1 MIDSS
6 VMRAQATVT
15 RGLCACNHS
24 MEEREPNKLSFRPV
38 PELVCA
44 ELAKG
49 LPIYDAKCIVP
60 YAVGGILGTAPSQPQ
75 ISHDYARIY

>member
-6 VMRAQATVT
+6 VMRAQATIT
-15 RGLCACNHS
+15 RGLCACNNS
-24 MEEREPNKLSFRPV
+24 MEEREATKLNFRSV

-49 LPIYDAKCIVP
+49 LPVYNAKCIVRS
-60 YAVGGILGTAPSQPQ
+60 AVGGILGTAASQPQ